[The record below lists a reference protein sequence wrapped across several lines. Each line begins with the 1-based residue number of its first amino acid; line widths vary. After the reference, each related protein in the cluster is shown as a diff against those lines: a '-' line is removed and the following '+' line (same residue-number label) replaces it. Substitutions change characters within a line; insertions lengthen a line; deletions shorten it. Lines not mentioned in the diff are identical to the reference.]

1 MMIEFFCPNE
11 HKIRCAEEMVGR
23 PAKCPKCGVS
33 FRVPNLDEL
42 SLGASASADADEQAG
57 NAAATA
63 PPAARG
69 PQEGPSPA
77 AEVLERQIEF
87 LCPNGHHLHGPA
99 SLQGRAGEC
108 PECGSRFRIPVV
120 DEPEAPHEPLPE
132 PQSEPQSADEADIPL
147 EEETALDPHVRSAQV
162 SAGGTAEP
170 PAFLQVHDEPLLAE
184 ASDPG
189 AAPGAVLGL
198 SSEGDSGTHE
208 HPLAA
213 LFAELWAARD
223 ESSRVEVH
231 LETGSILVPDGYLKS
246 RSMHGYAVLVTKD
259 PDGRW
264 TMTVVPWNSV
274 SKIILRALKE
284 VPGDVVR

>member
-57 NAAATA
+57 NAASAA

-120 DEPEAPHEPLPE
+120 DESDEPAEPLPE
-132 PQSEPQSADEADIPL
+132 PQS
-147 EEETALDPHVRSAQV
+147 AQV
-162 SAGGTAEP
+162 SADGAAEP
-170 PAFLQVHDEPLLAE
+170 LAFVQVHDEPLLAE
-184 ASDPG
+184 KSDPG

-198 SSEGDSGTHE
+198 SAAGVSETLV
-208 HPLAA
+208 HPLAV

-223 ESSRVEVH
+223 ENSRVEVH

-264 TMTVVPWNSV
+264 TATIVPWNSITKV
-274 SKIILRALKE
+274 ILRALKE
-284 VPGDVVR
+284 VPGEVVR